1 VNREQNEG
9 DQGLSTKIARRTVLA
24 GAAALASPLMAP
36 LIVGRRARAAE
47 RAITVGIYT
56 GPQGEY
62 VRKTIIPAFEA
73 KHNCKVYTTLGATL
87 EQIAA
92 LRATRNNPRYS
103 VMFVDDVGVAMGKN
117 EGLIEKLPQDDIP
130 NMKRLLK
137 RFLFYDGYGAGFA
150 MSMASLAYATQTTK
164 PLETYTELWS
174 PKFRQRFLME
184 SPKGTQ
190 SVYLLIAAVTL
201 ETGKPYAQAQYLI
214 DQAWPKMAA
223 LKPNVLSIFENETA
237 ITQMIQGQAD
247 VAGLFY
253 SKSVNPYT
261 AKGAPVAMCYPRE
274 GTFAG
279 INTLTLVKNAPDR
292 ELGIAFID
300 WMLDPGVQQGLAKAT
315 LAAPTINGLEFKPDV
330 LKYIAYPE
338 SKMEE
343 MGIFSPDWNFI
354 NPLRPSLVEKYNQV
368 FIS

>member
-1 VNREQNEG
+1 M
-9 DQGLSTKIARRTVLA
+9 STKIARRTVLGA
-24 GAAALASPLMAP
+24 AAALATPFV
-36 LIVGRRARAAE
+36 IGRHSRAAE
-47 RAITVGIYT
+47 RSITVGIYT
-56 GPQGEY
+56 GKQGEH

-73 KHNCKVYTTLGATL
+73 KHNCKVYTTLGVTL

-117 EGLIEKLPQDDIP
+117 EGLMEKLPVDEIP

-137 RFLFYDGYGAGFA
+137 RFVFYDGYGAGFA
-150 MSMASLAYATQTTK
+150 MSTASLAYATQTTK
-164 PLETYTELWS
+164 PLETYAELWD

-184 SPKGTQ
+184 TPKATQ

-201 ETGKPYAQAQYLI
+201 ATGKPYAQAQYLL
-214 DQAWPKMAA
+214 DQAWPKMEA
-223 LKPNVLSIFENETA
+223 LKPNVLSIFQNEEA

-253 SKSVNPYT
+253 SKSVNPYN

-279 INTLTLVKNAPDR
+279 INTCTLVKNAPDR
-292 ELGIAFID
+292 ELGIAFIN
-300 WMLDPGVQQGLAKAT
+300 WMLDPGVQQGLAEAT
-315 LAAPTINGLEFKPDV
+315 LAAPTISGLEFKPDV
-330 LKYIAYPE
+330 AKYIAYPE
-338 SKMEE
+338 SKMDE

-354 NPLRPSLVEKYNQV
+354 NPLRPKLVEKYNEV

>member
-1 VNREQNEG
+1 MLG
-9 DQGLSTKIARRTVLA
+9 A
-24 GAAALASPLMAP
+24 AAALAAP
-36 LIVGRRARAAE
+36 FVIGPHSRAAE
-47 RAITVGIYT
+47 RSITVGIYT
-56 GPQGEY
+56 GKQGEH

-73 KHNCKVYTTLGATL
+73 KHNCKVYTTLGVTL

-117 EGLIEKLPQDDIP
+117 EGLMEKLPVDEIP

-137 RFLFYDGYGAGFA
+137 RFVFYDGYGAGFA
-150 MSMASLAYATQTTK
+150 MSTASLAYATQTTK
-164 PLETYTELWS
+164 PLETYAELWD

-184 SPKGTQ
+184 TPKATQ

-201 ETGKPYAQAQYLI
+201 ATGKPYAQAQYLL
-214 DQAWPKMAA
+214 DQAWPKMEA
-223 LKPNVLSIFENETA
+223 LKPNVLSIFQNEEA

-253 SKSVNPYT
+253 SKSVNPYN

-279 INTLTLVKNAPDR
+279 INTCTLVKNAPDR
-292 ELGIAFID
+292 ELGIAFIN
-300 WMLDPGVQQGLAKAT
+300 WMLDPGVQQGLAEAT
-315 LAAPTINGLEFKPDV
+315 LAAPTISGLEFKPDV
-330 LKYIAYPE
+330 AKYIAYPE
-338 SKMEE
+338 SKMDE

-354 NPLRPSLVEKYNQV
+354 NPLRPKLVEKYNEV

>member
-1 VNREQNEG
+1 M
-9 DQGLSTKIARRTVLA
+9 STKIARRTVLGA
-24 GAAALASPLMAP
+24 AAALATPFV
-36 LIVGRRARAAE
+36 IGRHSRAAE
-47 RAITVGIYT
+47 RSITVGIYT
-56 GPQGEY
+56 GKQGEH

-73 KHNCKVYTTLGATL
+73 KHNCKVYTTLGVTL

-117 EGLIEKLPQDDIP
+117 EGLMEKLPVDEIP

-137 RFLFYDGYGAGFA
+137 RFVFYDGYGAGFA
-150 MSMASLAYATQTTK
+150 MSTASLAYATQTTK
-164 PLETYTELWS
+164 PLETYAELWD

-184 SPKGTQ
+184 TPKATQ
-190 SVYLLIAAVTL
+190 SIYLLIAAVTL
-201 ETGKPYAQAQYLI
+201 ATGKPYAQAQYLL
-214 DQAWPKMAA
+214 DQAWPKMEA
-223 LKPNVLSIFENETA
+223 LKPNVLSIFQNEEA

-253 SKSVNPYT
+253 SKSVNPYN

-279 INTLTLVKNAPDR
+279 INTVTLVKNAPDR
-292 ELGIAFID
+292 ELGIAFIN
-300 WMLDPGVQQGLAKAT
+300 WMLDPGVQQGLAEAT
-315 LAAPTINGLEFKPDV
+315 LAAPTISGLEFKPDV
-330 LKYIAYPE
+330 AKYIAYPE
-338 SKMEE
+338 SKMDE

-354 NPLRPSLVEKYNQV
+354 NPLRPKLVEKYNEV

>member
-1 VNREQNEG
+1 M
-9 DQGLSTKIARRTVLA
+9 STKIARRTVLGA
-24 GAAALASPLMAP
+24 AAALATPFV
-36 LIVGRRARAAE
+36 IGRHSRAAE
-47 RAITVGIYT
+47 RSITVGIYT
-56 GPQGEY
+56 GKQGEH

-73 KHNCKVYTTLGATL
+73 KHNCKVYTTLGVTL

-117 EGLIEKLPQDDIP
+117 EGLMEKLPVDEIP
-130 NMKRLLK
+130 NMMRLLK
-137 RFLFYDGYGAGFA
+137 RFVFYDGYGAGFA
-150 MSMASLAYATQTTK
+150 MSTASLAYATQTTK
-164 PLETYTELWS
+164 PLETYAELWD

-184 SPKGTQ
+184 TPKATQ

-201 ETGKPYAQAQYLI
+201 ATGKPYAQAQYLL
-214 DQAWPKMAA
+214 DQAWPKMEA
-223 LKPNVLSIFENETA
+223 LKPNVLSIFQNEEA

-253 SKSVNPYT
+253 SKSVNPYN

-279 INTLTLVKNAPDR
+279 INTCTLVKNAPDR
-292 ELGIAFID
+292 ELGIAFIN
-300 WMLDPGVQQGLAKAT
+300 WMLDPGVQQGLAEAT
-315 LAAPTINGLEFKPDV
+315 LAAPTISGLEFKPDV
-330 LKYIAYPE
+330 AKYIAYPE
-338 SKMEE
+338 SKMDE

-354 NPLRPSLVEKYNQV
+354 NPLRPKLVEKYNEV

>member
-1 VNREQNEG
+1 
-9 DQGLSTKIARRTVLA
+9 LSIKIARRAVLG
-24 GAAALASPLMAP
+24 GAVALAAP
-36 LIVGRRARAAE
+36 FVIGSRSRAAE
-47 RAITVGIYT
+47 RSITVGIYT
-56 GPQGEY
+56 GQQGEH
-62 VRKTIIPAFEA
+62 VRKKIIPPFEA
-73 KHNCKVYTTLGATL
+73 THNCKVYTTLGVTL

-117 EGLIEKLPQDDIP
+117 EGLIEKLPQDEIP

-137 RFLFYDGYGAGFA
+137 RFVFYDGYGAGFA

-164 PLETYTELWS
+164 PPESYSELWD

-184 SPKGTQ
+184 TPKATQ
-190 SVYLLIAAVTL
+190 SIYLLIAAVTL

-237 ITQMIQGQAD
+237 IMQMIQGQAD
-247 VAGLFY
+247 IAGIFY
-253 SKSVNPYT
+253 SKSVNPYN

-300 WMLDPGVQQGLAKAT
+300 WMLDPGVQQALAEAS
-315 LAAPTINGLEFKPDV
+315 LAAPTISGLEFKPDV
-330 LKYIAYPE
+330 AKYIAYPE
-338 SKMEE
+338 SKMDE
-343 MGIFSPDWNFI
+343 MGIFSPDWTFI
-354 NPLRPSLVEKYNQV
+354 NPLRPQLVEKYNQV

>member
-1 VNREQNEG
+1 M
-9 DQGLSTKIARRTVLA
+9 STKIARRAVLGA
-24 GAAALASPLMAP
+24 AAALAAP
-36 LIVGRRARAAE
+36 FVIGRHSRAAE
-47 RAITVGIYT
+47 RSITVGIYT
-56 GPQGEY
+56 GKQGEH

-73 KHNCKVYTTLGATL
+73 KHNCKVYTTLGVTL

-117 EGLIEKLPQDDIP
+117 EGLMEKLPVDEIP
-130 NMKRLLK
+130 NLKRLLK
-137 RFLFYDGYGAGFA
+137 RFVFYDGYGAGFA
-150 MSMASLAYATQTTK
+150 MSTASLAYATQTTK
-164 PLETYTELWS
+164 PLETYAELWD

-184 SPKGTQ
+184 TPKATQ
-190 SVYLLIAAVTL
+190 SIYLLIAAVTL
-201 ETGKPYAQAQYLI
+201 QTGKPYAQAQYLI
-214 DQAWPKMAA
+214 DQAWPKMEA
-223 LKPNVLSIFENETA
+223 LKPNVLSIFQNEEA

-253 SKSVNPYT
+253 SKSVNPYN

-279 INTLTLVKNAPDR
+279 INTATLVKNAPDR
-292 ELGIAFID
+292 ELGIAFIN
-300 WMLDPGVQQGLAKAT
+300 WMLDPGVQQGLAEAT
-315 LAAPTINGLEFKPDV
+315 LAAPTIDGLEFKPDV
-330 LKYIAYPE
+330 AKYIAYPE
-338 SKMEE
+338 SKMDE

-354 NPLRPSLVEKYNQV
+354 NPLRPKLVEKYNEV

>member
-1 VNREQNEG
+1 M
-9 DQGLSTKIARRTVLA
+9 STKIKRRSMLA
-24 GAAALASPLMAP
+24 GAVALAAP
-36 LIVGRRARAAE
+36 FAIGRRVGAAE
-47 RAITVGIYT
+47 RSITVGIYT
-56 GPQGEY
+56 GPQGEH

-103 VMFVDDVGVAMGKN
+103 VMFVDDVGVAMGKS
-117 EGLIEKLPQDDIP
+117 EGLMEKLPQDEIP
-130 NMKRLLK
+130 NIKRLLK

-164 PLETYTELWS
+164 PLETYADLWDA
-174 PKFRQRFLME
+174 KFRQRFLMAT
-184 SPKGTQ
+184 PKFTQ
-190 SVYLLIAAVTL
+190 SIYLLIAAVAL

-214 DQAWPKMAA
+214 EQAWPKMEA
-223 LKPNVLSIFENETA
+223 LKPNVLSIFDSDAT
-237 ITQMIQGQAD
+237 IMQLVQGQAD

-300 WMLDPGVQQGLAKAT
+300 WMLDPGVQQGLAEAT
-315 LAAPTINGLEFKPDV
+315 LAAPTISGLEFKPDV
-330 LKYIAYPE
+330 AKYIAYPE
-338 SKMEE
+338 SKMDE

-354 NPLRPSLVEKYNQV
+354 NPLRPKLVEKYNQV